1 MLNRWS
7 KINYSVSGFCCLFPP
22 MQVSKVGKSHT
33 KLSEKKNV
41 FHLPGQILFM
51 TELGNGA
58 AITQSLFSFT
68 SQAIGFLCANS
79 SSHTSVP
86 FSGKITLT
94 NCLTYSKRDCFHIWN
109 CQGWICS
116 PWSFLNHDLCWGCQ
130 CHSIRCGGCGAPWGK
145 AGAAPAGH
153 SQFQP
158 ETAEHS
164 QIQLDTT
171 RYSQTQ
177 LFPAG
182 SSQIELHPWMRHSRQ
197 EHLGKHRWKRAE
209 HGNSAEERGGKKCEN
224 TGKKRKGRVCSRSR
238 DLPAAWGEDH
248 KDHNRAGTSTAIH
261 GEPLRWSKQMF
272 PRGTAAWGELMQEQ
286 VHPEGLQLVGRREEQ
301 QSGCSG
307 LTTHLYWAWSPQ

>member
-7 KINYSVSGFCCLFPP
+7 KINYSVSGFCCLFSPK
-22 MQVSKVGKSHT
+22 QVSKVGKSHT
-33 KLSEKKNV
+33 KLSEKNNV

-68 SQAIGFLCANS
+68 TQATGFLCANS
-79 SSHTSVP
+79 SLHISVP

-109 CQGWICS
+109 CQGWIFS

-130 CHSIRCGGCGAPWGK
+130 CHSISSGGCGAPWGK
-145 AGAAPAGH
+145 AGAAPAGS

-158 ETAEHS
+158 VPAGSSRFQPVPAGHS
-164 QIQLDTT
+164 QIQLVPASS
-171 RYSQTQ
+171 SQTQ
-177 LFPAG
+177 LFPAR
-182 SSQIELHPWMRHSRQ
+182 SSCI
-197 EHLGKHRWKRAE
+197 
-209 HGNSAEERGGKKCEN
+209 HGWATAGRSTLEN
-224 TGKKRKGRVCSRSR
+224 TGEEGQNMEIVLRSVGEKVWEHGKKRKGRVCSRSR
-238 DLPAAWGEDH
+238 DPPAAWGEDH
-248 KDHNRAGTSTAIH
+248 KDHIRAGTSSAIH

-286 VHPEGLQLVGRREEQ
+286 VHPEGLQLVRR
-301 QSGCSG
+301 SGCSG
-307 LTTHLYWAWSPQ
+307 LTTHLYWAW